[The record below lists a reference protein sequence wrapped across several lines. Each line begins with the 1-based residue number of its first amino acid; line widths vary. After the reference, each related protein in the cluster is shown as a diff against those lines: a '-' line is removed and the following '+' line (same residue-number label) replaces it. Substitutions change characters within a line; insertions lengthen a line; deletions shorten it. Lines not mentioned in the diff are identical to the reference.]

1 VDASPPGPTT
11 LHNATLADVDVDEG
25 ISGHI
30 GRDGKP
36 GLDATLTHACKEGAA
51 LLVYSWSRLARN
63 TRETIEIGECLA
75 ECSTDLVSLS
85 DKIDTTSAAGK
96 TLVASEADRK
106 RLARV
111 RRLYREGK
119 SVRV

>member
-1 VDASPPGPTT
+1 
-11 LHNATLADVDVDEG
+11 VDES
-25 ISGHI
+25 ISDHV
-30 GRDGKP
+30 GRDGKT
-36 GLDATLTHACKEGAA
+36 GLDAALTHACKEGAA
-51 LLVYSWSRLARN
+51 LVVYSLSRLARN

-75 ECSTDLVSLS
+75 ECGADLVSLS
-85 DKIDTTSAAGK
+85 EKIDTTSAAGK

-119 SVRV
+119 SGEGYSHQAWQAHEQEHGA